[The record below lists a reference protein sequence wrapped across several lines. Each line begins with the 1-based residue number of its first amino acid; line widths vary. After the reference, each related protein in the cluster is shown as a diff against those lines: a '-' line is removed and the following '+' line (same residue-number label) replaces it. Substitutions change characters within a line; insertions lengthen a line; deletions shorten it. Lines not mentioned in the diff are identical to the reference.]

1 MAVGVQG
8 REGGREVSQEHHLRG
23 NTYNIIDD
31 TVVVEDQWSTRPGL
45 ALGAE
50 LLGTRAQLGLLLDAS
65 LAAARAAGAVLVCAV
80 AIYSH
85 NHEA

>member
-1 MAVGVQG
+1 M
-8 REGGREVSQEHHLRG
+8 
-23 NTYNIIDD
+23 
-31 TVVVEDQWSTRPGL
+31 VVEDQWSTRPGL